1 MNSVGRANEAVA
13 QMSAEVKA
21 LDIDT
26 LFRMH
31 YAKAA
36 RIIGRVVRNR
46 ARAEEL
52 AVEVFL
58 RLWRRG
64 TSDIDCAE
72 AWISRVAAR
81 AGLDELRRQTRRAK
95 YEGLLAWL
103 NVGKAPATPEDLH
116 RSSEEQDRVRAV
128 LGALNARQAEVL
140 LLSSDGFSY
149 AELAA
154 VTGVNP
160 ASVGTTLLRAR
171 EAFRK
176 EYVRRYGK
184 Q

>member
-1 MNSVGRANEAVA
+1 
-13 QMSAEVKA
+13 MSAEVKA
-21 LDIDT
+21 LDIET

-31 YAKAA
+31 YAKTA
-36 RIIGRVVRNR
+36 RIIARVVRNR

-58 RLWRRG
+58 KLWRRG
-64 TSDIDCAE
+64 ISDVDCLE

-81 AGLDELRRQTRRAK
+81 SGLDELRRQTRRRK
-95 YEGLLAWL
+95 YEGLLEWL
-103 NVGKAPATPEDLH
+103 NVGKTPATPEDLH
-116 RSSEEQDRVRAV
+116 RSSEEQDRVRVV
-128 LGALNARQAEVL
+128 LGALNAKQAEFL

-154 VTGVNP
+154 VTGVNR
-160 ASVGTTLLRAR
+160 ASVGTTLARAR

-176 EYVRRYGK
+176 EYLRRYGK
-184 Q
+184 E